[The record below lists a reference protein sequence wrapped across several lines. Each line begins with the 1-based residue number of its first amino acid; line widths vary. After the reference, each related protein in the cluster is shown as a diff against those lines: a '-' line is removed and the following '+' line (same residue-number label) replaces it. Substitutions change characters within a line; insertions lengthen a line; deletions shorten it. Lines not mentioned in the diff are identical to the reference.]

1 MLLGCSLLYFCILGQ
16 FPKAQIQGLLFS
28 DRFSSSLVWLLPV
41 LRFIHLF
48 SLSFYSAIS
57 LDLFF
62 NNHFRIESKINKMPW
77 SFVNRARLVVFFLV
91 ILLISIEFE
100 RKFNSFN
107 LVPLAT
113 GNFWVGGVRMYISV
127 TIKRYRAIKEVGKIK
142 MSVGVIAYYKLVQVC
157 QAEYFRQL
165 LKPVT

>member
-1 MLLGCSLLYFCILGQ
+1 
-16 FPKAQIQGLLFS
+16 
-28 DRFSSSLVWLLPV
+28 
-41 LRFIHLF
+41 
-48 SLSFYSAIS
+48 
-57 LDLFF
+57 
-62 NNHFRIESKINKMPW
+62 MPW